1 MRSKYFIRV
10 SVFHS
15 EAISLAERR
24 ISLKKKKTSLST
36 CLFFFWRRQ
45 SDLNRWI
52 RVLQTH
58 ALPLGYATILILKKI
73 GHKKLGEFCVLFSME
88 RMTRLEL
95 ATSTLARWR
104 STRWAT
110 SAMEWCLRTESNH
123 RHEDFQSSALP
134 TELQRLKK
142 YGDPERARTVD
153 L

>member
-1 MRSKYFIRV
+1 MHLRWWHTASLITYALRRLHTNPSDWIKNKALPKKCFI
-10 SVFHS
+10 
-15 EAISLAERR
+15 
-24 ISLKKKKTSLST
+24 
-36 CLFFFWRRQ
+36 FWRRQ

-58 ALPLGYATILILKKI
+58 GLPLGYVAVLIFLKKI
-73 GHKKLGEFCVLFSME
+73 GHKKLGEFCVLFFME

-110 SAMEWCLRTESNH
+110 SAYMVPPIGIEPMTRGFSVLCSTNWATEAKN
-123 RHEDFQSSALP
+123 
-134 TELQRLKK
+134 
-142 YGDPERARTVD
+142 GDPERARTVD